1 MCEVFILVDVETTLL
16 ITGSSVAAIFP
27 LLKHLNLRLRGLT
40 TPGNNDYHHTTG
52 PSHGNGNNKN
62 NKNNNHNSGSTPLKT
77 FGQWTSR
84 PRRAEEDVDDD
95 DDYDDDDETTLTR
108 GDALAGT
115 RRGGGG
121 GGGRSSSTHTSSL
134 EGHIVKTT
142 DVQQT
147 WGPADAEE
155 LEPKSAERKLGLTR
169 GMF

>member
-16 ITGSSVAAIFP
+16 IIGSSIAAIFP

-40 TPGNNDYHHTTG
+40 TPGSDYHTG
-52 PSHGNGNNKN
+52 ASHGNGKNN

-84 PRRAEEDVDDD
+84 PRRTEEDVDD

-108 GDALAGT
+108 GGGDALATAGT
-115 RRGGGG
+115 RRG
-121 GGGRSSSTHTSSL
+121 GGGRSSSTHTTSL

-155 LEPKSAERKLGLTR
+155 LEPKSAERKLGLAR

>member
-16 ITGSSVAAIFP
+16 IIGSSIAAIFP

-40 TPGNNDYHHTTG
+40 TPGNDYHTTG
-52 PSHGNGNNKN
+52 ASHGGNN
-62 NKNNNHNSGSTPLKT
+62 NNNHSGSTPLKT

-84 PRRAEEDVDDD
+84 PQRLRRTEEDEDD
-95 DDYDDDDETTLTR
+95 DDYYDDDETTLTR
-108 GDALAGT
+108 GGGDALAAGT

-121 GGGRSSSTHTSSL
+121 GGGGGRSSSTTHTSL

-142 DVQQT
+142 DVKQT
-147 WGPADAEE
+147 WGPADAE
-155 LEPKSAERKLGLTR
+155 EPKSAERKLGLTR